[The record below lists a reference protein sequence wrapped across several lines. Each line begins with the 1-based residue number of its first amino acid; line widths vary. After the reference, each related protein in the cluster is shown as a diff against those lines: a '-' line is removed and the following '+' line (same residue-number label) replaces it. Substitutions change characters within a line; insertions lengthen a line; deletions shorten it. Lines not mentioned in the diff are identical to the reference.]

1 MQKTFFFNLHIHQII
16 IWSHLNSRKTDSNC
30 WINEKPLY
38 LWAYIYIIYKSKKPK
53 YFISQPVIWDARRSI
68 WSLSCGFPTLLMFA
82 CTLFWK
88 RKEVLV
94 SGSSCSRK
102 IEQGFSKNISL
113 RLSYRKCVL
122 ERSCLSSK
130 ISVHKFFS
138 VTTSILQ
145 AIDYPCCRWREVT
158 ARQPILNITA
168 TAA

>member
-1 MQKTFFFNLHIHQII
+1 MKI
-16 IWSHLNSRKTDSNC
+16 
-30 WINEKPLY
+30 
-38 LWAYIYIIYKSKKPK
+38 
-53 YFISQPVIWDARRSI
+53 
-68 WSLSCGFPTLLMFA
+68 LSCGFLMLLMSA

-130 ISVHKFFS
+130 ISVHKFFFCYHLYFAGYWLPMLPLKGGDS
-138 VTTSILQ
+138 KTTNLEHNCHSCIDLVFLPPTSLGRSIR
-145 AIDYPCCRWREVT
+145 PCPTYFCPRIPRDCASSAFLRVWCG
-158 ARQPILNITA
+158 
-168 TAA
+168 